1 LASTPEGALKKEV
14 VEKLLKRGVYC
25 NPVPGG
31 TYGLPGSPDHILCY
45 KGRFIAMEGKTHR
58 GRQRQAQ
65 KDRQEEIL
73 EAGGRYVVMRCW
85 EDIEKILDEIDS
97 QESVCCQRGGT
108 ETPDR

>member
-1 LASTPEGALKKEV
+1 MARTPEGELKSEI
-14 VEKLLKRGVYC
+14 VEKLLERGAYC

-45 KGRFIAMEGKTHR
+45 KGRFIGMEGKTHR
-58 GRQRQAQ
+58 GKQAQAQ

-73 EAGGRYVVMRCW
+73 KAGGIYVVMRRW

-97 QESVCCQRGGT
+97 QET
-108 ETPDR
+108 F